1 MGLGLLNRIRDVLLA
16 LALVLLFPP
25 VRSRGAAG
33 TGLRKSPRGILELNF
48 FLCYTEKLAVLY
60 CTVYRDR
67 DSTVV
72 LPILQYSTVP
82 GAGSLYSVPG
92 GNSSE
97 DGGVKLD
104 TTALEGLEEIFSQS
118 TGGETLTT
126 RSVFYPPS

>member
-67 DSTVV
+67 DSSATYTTV
-72 LPILQYSTVP
+72 QYSTRRRVSVLCTRRKFQR
-82 GAGSLYSVPG
+82 GWGCQAGH
-92 GNSSE
+92 
-97 DGGVKLD
+97 D
-104 TTALEGLEEIFSQS
+104 
-118 TGGETLTT
+118 
-126 RSVFYPPS
+126 

>member
-60 CTVYRDR
+60 CTVYR
-67 DSTVV
+67 TVTGTV
-72 LPILQYSTVP
+72 PYSTV
-82 GAGSLYSVPG
+82 L
-92 GNSSE
+92 
-97 DGGVKLD
+97 L
-104 TTALEGLEEIFSQS
+104 
-118 TGGETLTT
+118 GESYTPLWGQT
-126 RSVFYPPS
+126 PPSPQ

>member
-1 MGLGLLNRIRDVLLA
+1 MLH
-16 LALVLLFPP
+16 
-25 VRSRGAAG
+25 
-33 TGLRKSPRGILELNF
+33 RKIGS
-48 FLCYTEKLAVLY
+48 TVLY

-67 DSTVV
+67 DSTVYTVVYVV

>member
-67 DSTVV
+67 DSSATYTTV
-72 LPILQYSTVP
+72 QYSTRRRV
-82 GAGSLYSVPG
+82 SVLCTVPG

-104 TTALEGLEEIFSQS
+104 TTVLRKFFPKVPVEK
-118 TGGETLTT
+118 
-126 RSVFYPPS
+126 P